1 MKIKH
6 YLLTIVTL
14 LLLGACHGGV
24 NEKIGNETKQ
34 AIKEKDNGKGENNM
48 YEYDIYDFADI
59 KKAPEAAMKHPL
71 SNVIK
76 ILFDAG
82 SIAAENTIAIDILKN
97 EVFIN
102 PKIGS
107 RGLRFSDGSVEINDT
122 EKVIKILEKYDVQN
136 WKNDYTFENPE
147 FYQDGYG
154 WVLRLQFE
162 DGTVEIYGG
171 EGSRKSEIIPEN
183 FDEFFAELS
192 EFVKERIE

>member
-1 MKIKH
+1 MRH
-6 YLLTIVTL
+6 YLLTLVTL
-14 LLLGACHGGV
+14 LLLGACSGGV
-24 NEKIGNETKQ
+24 NERIGSETNQPINEKN
-34 AIKEKDNGKGENNM
+34 NGKGENDI
-48 YEYDIYDFADI
+48 YEYDIYDFANI
-59 KKAPEAAMKHPL
+59 KKAPEAAMEHPF

-97 EVFIN
+97 EIYIN
-102 PKIGS
+102 PQMGS
-107 RGLRFSDGSVEINDT
+107 RGLRFSDGTVEVNDI

-136 WKNDYTFENPE
+136 WENDYTFEDPDS
-147 FYQDGYG
+147 YQDGYG

-162 DGTVEIYGG
+162 DGTVELYGG

-183 FDEFFAELS
+183 FDDFFVELS